1 LERERLALT
10 PKDCYL
16 HFRDFVSEALS
27 EKGGVTRK
35 HLYDILRYE
44 NVGLEVGKQTSEK
57 SAFQIDIP
65 RIRKFKPAKSKKI
78 IIQEFDFN
86 LPVIILDL
94 IAGDFKEQYPPHK
107 TLLVFKQDDDLLDVS
122 EINSFTRDFL
132 ELCNGKKTVEA
143 ISEALYEHHGQEM
156 AFNDFFDSC
165 VEAIKILGKERLL
178 EAG

>member
-1 LERERLALT
+1 M
-10 PKDCYL
+10 
-16 HFRDFVSEALS
+16 
-27 EKGGVTRK
+27 
-35 HLYDILRYE
+35 
-44 NVGLEVGKQTSEK
+44 
-57 SAFQIDIP
+57 
-65 RIRKFKPAKSKKI
+65 
-78 IIQEFDFN
+78 
-86 LPVIILDL
+86 DL

-143 ISEALYEHHGQEM
+143 ISEALYERHGQEM
-156 AFNDFFDSC
+156 ADNDFFDSC